1 MTTTQ
6 QDRIWFYYARE
17 TQVGPLRESELRAAI
32 ADGSLTDADHVYREG
47 FQDWKLLPEVSELRD
62 AREDAN
68 RPTRISQT
76 SGVSGRAQR
85 KGERVPIHERVVA
98 HNASHVATGHISNIS
113 VTGLYF
119 ETPDSVFALNDE
131 VKITLKEGRGLGKP
145 MHLSG
150 VIVRQSRG
158 DARDAAGYGLELRGV
173 DEAARARILDYIKRH
188 QAS

>member
-1 MTTTQ
+1 
-6 QDRIWFYYARE
+6 
-17 TQVGPLRESELRAAI
+17 
-32 ADGSLTDADHVYREG
+32 
-47 FQDWKLLPEVSELRD
+47 
-62 AREDAN
+62 
-68 RPTRISQT
+68 
-76 SGVSGRAQR
+76 
-85 KGERVPIHERVVA
+85 VVA